1 MLFRCRHAPWSVVS
15 KNSKLVDE
23 NVAGPALVGDPGRE
37 IPLRKLL
44 SFEYLG
50 SFSVNNFEAFC
61 ECDEVY

>member
-1 MLFRCRHAPWSVVS
+1 MSPAGAEQEAPGG
-15 KNSKLVDE
+15 K
-23 NVAGPALVGDPGRE
+23 APP
-37 IPLRKLL
+37 PPRKLL